1 LGAYLLSLYV
11 DTFSEDVSK
20 LMIDSKS
27 RKANDRLAR
36 NIISI
41 SGQIVFFNALF

>member
-27 RKANDRLAR
+27 RKAK
-36 NIISI
+36 
-41 SGQIVFFNALF
+41 IVKPGI